1 MPLFGQKQ
9 TKKKAQYGTFEIGST
24 ANGTATELQELLPT
38 APMEP
43 KNSGPAASTADA
55 EKQAQKNEIV
65 SSRMRETRAEI
76 RVLSQAIPDQRSIE
90 AYLASRTESRLAYFR
105 RGDFYYEI
113 RNPEIT
119 PDTIN
124 SYSEA
129 QLQDFLVH
137 HRNELFYQRFFTDS
151 IIGAYDTYSDAYHQ
165 GKNLLS
171 IPLNDID
178 LLFHMPIKKCINLVF
193 IERNDK
199 IKAHICCWKDEG
211 HQILDLQAIQG
222 ELRPRSCAIDM
233 DFMHQLRTEEEIRAT
248 TPSKKVIEMI
258 MESDSTHADVAD
270 FESKYANIQHS
281 VIYANIKGS
290 VVNAEKMYKG
300 HCSDDLKTKLDYLMY
315 CFITRLPGSTSQ
327 HILRS
332 LIENKKDRAKLS
344 RLSIK
349 MQHMNKSFIHSQ
361 RTDKLGSGL
370 IFGLHVKY
378 RDKPYIRPITYLAA
392 ESVPVMVD
400 SDLQHEAN
408 GKAGF
413 VNPRSNF
420 TLWISDVVKVKEGY
434 TRQQLLKDG
443 YTENKGSL
451 CIYCT
456 AQGIIGTKGSSKAH
470 NHLISS
476 GHNLDVEIAS
486 LKYIRD
492 NPDYYDCPDYAR
504 CYLTGVITILEQYQE
519 YLEAAVKD
527 EEKCL
532 RKLKETIDKFN
543 ELFPF
548 SAEAFRFDKF
558 QKMFVTQTKITK
570 IIEARAPS
578 LSHETSECAMAI
590 PHCTEEEMRQYY
602 TEGRAELTRSRQNIV
617 DFVRDCERAGFHSGR
632 KEVAP
637 ESIRNTDSA
646 ATVKPPAAAAHTGK
660 PSRTTCTGASQA
672 YLGKNAA
679 ASEPK
684 LYVVDFAEE
693 RSVTSV

>member
-24 ANGTATELQELLPT
+24 ANGTGRTSIELQKFLST

-129 QLQDFLVH
+129 QLQDFLAH

-199 IKAHICCWKDEG
+199 IKAHIYCWKDDG
-211 HQILDLQAIQG
+211 HQILDLQAIQR
-222 ELRPRSCAIDM
+222 ELRSRSCAIDM

-258 MESDSTHADVAD
+258 MKSDSTYED
-270 FESKYANIQHS
+270 
-281 VIYANIKGS
+281 
-290 VVNAEKMYKG
+290 

-315 CFITRLPGSTSQ
+315 FFITRLPGSTSQ

-332 LIENKKDRAKLS
+332 LIENKKDMAKLS

-349 MQHMNKSFIHSQ
+349 MQHMNKDFIHSQ

-370 IFGLHVKY
+370 ILGLHIKY

-413 VNPRSNF
+413 VNPRSNVAF
-420 TLWISDVVKVKEGY
+420 GMSDVIKVTENY
-434 TRQQLLKDG
+434 TRQQLLQDNR
-443 YTENKGSL
+443 TENKRNL
-451 CIYCT
+451 YIYCT
-456 AQGIIGTKGSSKAH
+456 AQGIIGEKGISKMH
-470 NHLISS
+470 KGLICSN
-476 GHNLDVEIAS
+476 HNLDVEIES

-558 QKMFVTQTKITK
+558 QKRFDTLTKITK

-646 ATVKPPAAAAHTGK
+646 ATANLPAAAAHTGK